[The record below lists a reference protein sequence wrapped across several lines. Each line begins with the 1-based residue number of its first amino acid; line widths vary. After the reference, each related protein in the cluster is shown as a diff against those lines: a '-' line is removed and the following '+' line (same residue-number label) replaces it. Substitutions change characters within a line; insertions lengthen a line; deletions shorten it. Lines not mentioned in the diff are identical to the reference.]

1 MQISPIIITHV
12 NVRNEPIN
20 QSFNQL
26 FNQSVIHSINQ
37 LFNQSFNQSF
47 IQSIIHLIN
56 QSNPSHS
63 TDVWMDSYSPLHWAV
78 ENGDEKMAELLLNHG
93 ANRNKQASLQDHQFV
108 TPLHLAAQDGNTS
121 ICRLLLSDPECLRDP
136 VKITPKRN
144 MITPLHQAAFNG
156 HTQTVRLLLD
166 MGCDPNKQADNG
178 YAALHY
184 ACQIGDPEMVRMIL
198 SHGGSH
204 DLKSFTEVQSFIT
217 PLHLAVQSAD
227 EPTIRLLASYGAD
240 LEAEKKLGKVGGM
253 TPLHQAV
260 YQNKLKIVK
269 LLIDLGADVHSKSGS
284 TWYTVC
290 HIAAEK
296 GHLDMIDLLLSTEVR
311 ADINA
316 KAALGEHDDVSPL
329 HVASQFGHNGIIKK
343 LVKAGADI
351 NCVRRFGDR
360 SGMTCLHL
368 AVEFGHADTVQLL
381 TNLGCNVNAADS
393 LKYTPLHTAV
403 QHCRLDMVK
412 LLLACNK
419 CNLKL
424 KNISG
429 LTPKQLAK
437 KTSASVEITALFR
450 ENQGSGL
457 RRIAKSKRSK
467 SAVFKYLCGL

>member
-1 MQISPIIITHV
+1 
-12 NVRNEPIN
+12 
-20 QSFNQL
+20 
-26 FNQSVIHSINQ
+26 
-37 LFNQSFNQSF
+37 
-47 IQSIIHLIN
+47 
-56 QSNPSHS
+56 
-63 TDVWMDSYSPLHWAV
+63 MDSYSPLHWAV
-78 ENGDEKMAELLLNHG
+78 ENGDEAMAELLLNHG
-93 ANRNKQASLQDHQFV
+93 ADRNKRASLQDHQFV
-108 TPLHLAAQDGNTS
+108 TPLHLAAQDGSTS
-121 ICRLLLSDPECLRDP
+121 ICRLLLSHPDCLRDP

-166 MGCDPNKQADNG
+166 MGCDPNMQADNG

-184 ACQIGDPEMVRMIL
+184 ACQIGDPEMVKTIL
-198 SHGGSH
+198 SHGGRH

-227 EPTIRLLASYGAD
+227 EPTIRLLGGYGAD
-240 LEAEKKLGKVGGM
+240 LEAEKRLGKIGGM

-269 LLIDLGADVHSKSGS
+269 LLIDLGADVHSKSGG

-296 GHLDMIDLLLSTEVR
+296 GHSDMVDLLLSTEGR

-316 KAALGEHDDVSPL
+316 KAALGEHKDVSPL

-343 LVKAGADI
+343 LVKAGADV

-381 TNLGCNVNAADS
+381 TNLGCNVNAVDS
-393 LKYTPLHTAV
+393 LKYTPLHAAV

-437 KTSASVEITALFR
+437 KTSASVEIAALFR
-450 ENQGSGL
+450 ENQKTSGL
-457 RRIAKSKRSK
+457 RKIAKSRRSK